1 MKRSIRL
8 LCFLYV
14 LCCTVFVVAQP
25 YAIQHLGVENGLSN
39 NFVLSMAQDKRGCI
53 WVATEVGLNRFDGN
67 GFTVYKQHNSEIA
80 GDALNTLL
88 YDEKEDVLWM
98 GGKFGGLCAWEGK
111 SGCFRTYIAERNIEV
126 GNIVHLSRATEE
138 GFWVTPHHSEVVYF
152 NIREK
157 SFVPLSRKGIK
168 LSQRL
173 NWCTFE
179 DDGLLYIGHAREGMS
194 IVDLERKTVKHL
206 QYDSKKTGSL
216 PGNSVYVIYKDRLGN
231 IWVGTNMGLGLLD
244 SSGEH
249 FTVFRHEP
257 DNPASLVADH
267 IYDIR
272 EMNDGRLWIACDVGG
287 ISILDLHCL
296 TFKNPEDVV
305 FENLLPKAGK
315 QGLSSGNIRNLL
327 QDSFGN
333 IWIGNYSSGLDFVGR
348 QPSLFRTLSYSV
360 QSEGNIQKPVWGLC
374 VDGGGQI
381 WAGGENE
388 LVLFRDG
395 KLVKRFNIST
405 HLFRPYGPVFSL
417 AYDGDG
423 HVLMGIYDDGLLK
436 LDIRTGRIA
445 RMPLGMPNVDVI
457 TFYKEA
463 EGNLWV
469 GTEYGLYR
477 YIKGNIYKDTILS
490 KKLPAESVYGIL
502 RDRQGKLWVGTYGGG
517 ICIFGAESRNISMLN
532 TGMDFPSNSINSL
545 FEDSQGGVW
554 IATRAGLGYV
564 PDTRYPERYSFY
576 GYDHGLE
583 DVFIRAVQEDVN
595 GEIWISTNN
604 GISHWDKK
612 EQKFDNYDY
621 RDGIPMGNFIEG
633 SACRGVDGTLYF
645 GSLKG
650 ICHFNPQELDTSYR
664 VTPVQIMECRAMDG
678 RTGKGDRLILPEEN
692 GNIELPYDRNSFRIT
707 FSVPDYAQNKRIEYA
722 YKIEGLEDNWV
733 NIGEESQMVLRNIP
747 PGTYIFR
754 VKARLR
760 NGDWDESHVAAVP
773 FCIHPPL
780 WRTWYAYTF
789 YGLLLLCGLYLRMCT
804 YKRKLAARTALAAE
818 EKRIRDEQELNNERL
833 RFYTN
838 VTHELRTPL
847 TLILGPLE
855 DLTGDGLLPESYR
868 RKVGL
873 IYRNALQLLDL
884 INRLLD
890 FRKVETRNRRLKVTK
905 GWLGKLVMEVGLRY
919 TELNRNPKV
928 DFRVEVPSEEG
939 RMYFDSEVVTT
950 ILNNLLGNAM
960 KYTAE
965 GNIALW
971 LQYGEEGGRPYAEI
985 IVEDTGYGIAPHAL
999 PHIFERYY
1007 QAGGKHQASGSGLG
1021 LALVKSLAD
1030 LHGGMLRVE
1039 SELGRGSVF
1048 VFRLW
1053 ADCTYPEA
1061 LHMEGATEGT
1071 DKKTEDAVAEIDNQP
1086 LLLVV
1091 EDNDDIRDYVASS
1104 FDDEYH
1110 VVTAVNGKVGW
1121 EETQR
1126 LVPDIIISD
1135 IMMPEMDGVELCRK
1149 VKEDMRTSH
1158 IPVILLTAKD
1168 SIRDKEEGYESG
1180 ADSYLTKPFSAKLL
1194 YSRVR
1199 NLLEM
1204 RKRLALQITGKTKE
1218 LTHEAAQTGI
1228 HLNKLDEEFLRRFTE
1243 VVTEHIN
1250 REKLDIPFMAAEM
1263 NMSVSTLYRKL
1274 KGLTGLS
1281 GNEFIRKIK
1290 LKHSLRLLTEQGLNV
1305 TEAAYASGFNDLG
1318 HFRRCFKEEYGVS
1331 PSKYAK
1337 Q

>member
-111 SGCFRTYIAERNIEV
+111 SGCFRTYQARNGMKLE
-126 GNIVHLSRATEE
+126 NIVHLAKAND
-138 GFWVTPHHSEVVYF
+138 GGIWITPHHYDPIYF
-152 NIREK
+152 DSR
-157 SFVPLSRKGIK
+157 SHRFTSLSDMGIQ
-168 LSQRL
+168 LDCRSNL
-173 NWCTFE
+173 CAFA
-179 DDGLLYIGHAREGMS
+179 DGDLLYVGHYRGGMS
-194 IVDLERKTVKHL
+194 IIDLK
-206 QYDSKKTGSL
+206 KKTTRRMLHDPSVPQSL
-216 PGNSVYVIYKDRLGN
+216 PGHSVYSLYKDRLGHL
-231 IWVGTNMGLGLLD
+231 WVGTEWGLGLLD
-244 SSGEH
+244 SSTGR
-249 FTVFRHEP
+249 FTVFRHVP
-257 DNPASLVADH
+257 GRISSLVADRV
-267 IYDIR
+267 YDIC
-272 EMNDGRLWIACDVGG
+272 ETADGKLWIACDVGG
-287 ISILDLHCL
+287 ISILDLSQI
-296 TFKNPEDVV
+296 TFKHPEEVC
-305 FENLLPKAGK
+305 FENLLSAVTGK
-315 QGLSSGNIRNLL
+315 GLSSSNIRKVL
-327 QDSFGN
+327 QDSYGN
-333 IWIGNYSSGLDFVGR
+333 IWIGNYSCGLDFISHRPPVFQICGDR
-348 QPSLFRTLSYSV
+348 PVYGMYRGE
-360 QSEGNIQKPVWGLC
+360 EGQLWV
-374 VDGGGQI
+374 
-381 WAGGENE
+381 GGENE
-388 LVLFRDG
+388 LLLYKNDSLAKRFDICCDMLCSYGWVAAIIDDGQGFLLLGPSDNGILRTELRTGKTERVPMGIRDVRVMTFFRDTDEKIWIG
-395 KLVKRFNIST
+395 T
-405 HLFRPYGPVFSL
+405 
-417 AYDGDG
+417 
-423 HVLMGIYDDGLLK
+423 VL
-436 LDIRTGRIA
+436 
-445 RMPLGMPNVDVI
+445 
-457 TFYKEA
+457 
-463 EGNLWV
+463 
-469 GTEYGLYR
+469 GLYS
-477 YIKGNIYKDTILS
+477 YTKGIVRKETELNS
-490 KKLPAESVYGIL
+490 KLEEKSVYGIL
-502 RDRQGKLWVGTYGGG
+502 RDRQGKLWVGTYGWGLKV
-517 ICIFGAESRNISMLN
+517 FDDNNRVVAELN
-532 TGMDFPSNSINSL
+532 PDTGFPDGTVNSL

-789 YGLLLLCGLYLRMCT
+789 YGLLLLCGLYFWMCT
-804 YKRKLAARTALAAE
+804 YKRKLAARIALAAE

-855 DLTGDGLLPESYR
+855 DLTGDGLLSEPYR

-919 TELNRNPKV
+919 KELNRNPKV

-965 GNIALW
+965 GNIALR

-1007 QAGGKHQASGSGLG
+1007 QAEGKHQASGSGLG

-1030 LHGGMLRVE
+1030 LHEGMLRVE

-1071 DKKTEDAVAEIDNQP
+1071 DKKTEDAVAEIDNRP

-1194 YSRVR
+1194 DSRVR

>member
-1 MKRSIRL
+1 MNVIKKTVELPDGRTISIETGKLAKQADGAVMLTMGNTML
-8 LCFLYV
+8 LA
-14 LCCTVFVVAQP
+14 TVCAAKDAVPGTDFMPLQ
-25 YAIQHLGVENGLSN
+25 VEYREKFAAAG
-39 NFVLSMAQDKRGCI
+39 
-53 WVATEVGLNRFDGN
+53 RFPG
-67 GFTVYKQHNSEIA
+67 GFTKREGKASDYEILTCRLVDRALRPLFPSNYHAEVYVNVILYSA
-80 GDALNTLL
+80 DGVDMPDALAGFAASAALAVS
-88 YDEKEDVLWM
+88 DIP
-98 GGKFGGLCAWEGK
+98 FEGPI
-111 SGCFRTYIAERNIEV
+111 SEV
-126 GNIVHLSRATEE
+126 RVARVNGEYVVNPTFAQLEQADMDIMVGATEE
-138 GFWVTPHHSEVVYF
+138 NIMMVEGEMKEVTEQD
-152 NIREK
+152 
-157 SFVPLSRKGIK
+157 L
-168 LSQRL
+168 L
-173 NWCTFE
+173 NA
-179 DDGLLYIGHAREGMS
+179 LKVA
-194 IVDLERKTVKHL
+194 
-206 QYDSKKTGSL
+206 
-216 PGNSVYVIYKDRLGN
+216 
-231 IWVGTNMGLGLLD
+231 
-244 SSGEH
+244 
-249 FTVFRHEP
+249 HE
-257 DNPASLVADH
+257 A
-267 IYDIR
+267 I
-272 EMNDGRLWIACDVGG
+272 
-287 ISILDLHCL
+287 
-296 TFKNPEDVV
+296 
-305 FENLLPKAGK
+305 
-315 QGLSSGNIRNLL
+315 
-327 QDSFGN
+327 
-333 IWIGNYSSGLDFVGR
+333 
-348 QPSLFRTLSYSV
+348 
-360 QSEGNIQKPVWGLC
+360 
-374 VDGGGQI
+374 
-381 WAGGENE
+381 
-388 LVLFRDG
+388 
-395 KLVKRFNIST
+395 
-405 HLFRPYGPVFSL
+405 
-417 AYDGDG
+417 
-423 HVLMGIYDDGLLK
+423 
-436 LDIRTGRIA
+436 
-445 RMPLGMPNVDVI
+445 
-457 TFYKEA
+457 
-463 EGNLWV
+463 
-469 GTEYGLYR
+469 
-477 YIKGNIYKDTILS
+477 
-490 KKLPAESVYGIL
+490 
-502 RDRQGKLWVGTYGGG
+502 
-517 ICIFGAESRNISMLN
+517 
-532 TGMDFPSNSINSL
+532 
-545 FEDSQGGVW
+545 
-554 IATRAGLGYV
+554 
-564 PDTRYPERYSFY
+564 
-576 GYDHGLE
+576 
-583 DVFIRAVQEDVN
+583 
-595 GEIWISTNN
+595 
-604 GISHWDKK
+604 
-612 EQKFDNYDY
+612 
-621 RDGIPMGNFIEG
+621 
-633 SACRGVDGTLYF
+633 
-645 GSLKG
+645 
-650 ICHFNPQELDTSYR
+650 
-664 VTPVQIMECRAMDG
+664 
-678 RTGKGDRLILPEEN
+678 
-692 GNIELPYDRNSFRIT
+692 
-707 FSVPDYAQNKRIEYA
+707 
-722 YKIEGLEDNWV
+722 
-733 NIGEESQMVLRNIP
+733 
-747 PGTYIFR
+747 
-754 VKARLR
+754 
-760 NGDWDESHVAAVP
+760 
-773 FCIHPPL
+773 
-780 WRTWYAYTF
+780 
-789 YGLLLLCGLYLRMCT
+789 RMCT
-804 YKRKLAARTALAAE
+804 YKRKLAARIALAAE

-847 TLILGPLE
+847 TLILGLLE
-855 DLTGDGLLPESYR
+855 DLTGDGLLSEPYR

-919 TELNRNPKV
+919 KELNRNPKV

-965 GNIALW
+965 GNIALR

-1007 QAGGKHQASGSGLG
+1007 QAEGKHQASGSGLG

-1030 LHGGMLRVE
+1030 LHEGMLRVE

-1071 DKKTEDAVAEIDNQP
+1071 DKKTEDAVAEIDNRP

-1194 YSRVR
+1194 DSRVR

>member
-1 MKRSIRL
+1 M
-8 LCFLYV
+8 
-14 LCCTVFVVAQP
+14 
-25 YAIQHLGVENGLSN
+25 LS
-39 NFVLSMAQDKRGCI
+39 
-53 WVATEVGLNRFDGN
+53 
-67 GFTVYKQHNSEIA
+67 
-80 GDALNTLL
+80 
-88 YDEKEDVLWM
+88 
-98 GGKFGGLCAWEGK
+98 
-111 SGCFRTYIAERNIEV
+111 
-126 GNIVHLSRATEE
+126 
-138 GFWVTPHHSEVVYF
+138 
-152 NIREK
+152 
-157 SFVPLSRKGIK
+157 
-168 LSQRL
+168 
-173 NWCTFE
+173 
-179 DDGLLYIGHAREGMS
+179 
-194 IVDLERKTVKHL
+194 
-206 QYDSKKTGSL
+206 
-216 PGNSVYVIYKDRLGN
+216 
-231 IWVGTNMGLGLLD
+231 
-244 SSGEH
+244 
-249 FTVFRHEP
+249 EP
-257 DNPASLVADH
+257 
-267 IYDIR
+267 
-272 EMNDGRLWIACDVGG
+272 
-287 ISILDLHCL
+287 
-296 TFKNPEDVV
+296 
-305 FENLLPKAGK
+305 
-315 QGLSSGNIRNLL
+315 
-327 QDSFGN
+327 
-333 IWIGNYSSGLDFVGR
+333 
-348 QPSLFRTLSYSV
+348 
-360 QSEGNIQKPVWGLC
+360 
-374 VDGGGQI
+374 
-381 WAGGENE
+381 
-388 LVLFRDG
+388 
-395 KLVKRFNIST
+395 
-405 HLFRPYGPVFSL
+405 
-417 AYDGDG
+417 
-423 HVLMGIYDDGLLK
+423 
-436 LDIRTGRIA
+436 
-445 RMPLGMPNVDVI
+445 
-457 TFYKEA
+457 
-463 EGNLWV
+463 
-469 GTEYGLYR
+469 
-477 YIKGNIYKDTILS
+477 
-490 KKLPAESVYGIL
+490 
-502 RDRQGKLWVGTYGGG
+502 
-517 ICIFGAESRNISMLN
+517 
-532 TGMDFPSNSINSL
+532 
-545 FEDSQGGVW
+545 
-554 IATRAGLGYV
+554 
-564 PDTRYPERYSFY
+564 
-576 GYDHGLE
+576 
-583 DVFIRAVQEDVN
+583 
-595 GEIWISTNN
+595 
-604 GISHWDKK
+604 
-612 EQKFDNYDY
+612 
-621 RDGIPMGNFIEG
+621 
-633 SACRGVDGTLYF
+633 
-645 GSLKG
+645 
-650 ICHFNPQELDTSYR
+650 
-664 VTPVQIMECRAMDG
+664 
-678 RTGKGDRLILPEEN
+678 
-692 GNIELPYDRNSFRIT
+692 
-707 FSVPDYAQNKRIEYA
+707 
-722 YKIEGLEDNWV
+722 
-733 NIGEESQMVLRNIP
+733 
-747 PGTYIFR
+747 
-754 VKARLR
+754 
-760 NGDWDESHVAAVP
+760 
-773 FCIHPPL
+773 
-780 WRTWYAYTF
+780 
-789 YGLLLLCGLYLRMCT
+789 
-804 YKRKLAARTALAAE
+804 
-818 EKRIRDEQELNNERL
+818 
-833 RFYTN
+833 
-838 VTHELRTPL
+838 
-847 TLILGPLE
+847 
-855 DLTGDGLLPESYR
+855 YR

-919 TELNRNPKV
+919 KELNRNPKV
-928 DFRVEVPSEEG
+928 DIRVEVPSEEG

-965 GNIALW
+965 GNIALR

-999 PHIFERYY
+999 PHIFECYY
-1007 QAGGKHQASGSGLG
+1007 QAEGKHQASGSGLG

-1071 DKKTEDAVAEIDNQP
+1071 DKKTEDAVAEIDNRP

-1243 VVTEHIN
+1243 VVTEYIN

>member
-111 SGCFRTYIAERNIEV
+111 SGCFRTYQARNGMKLE
-126 GNIVHLSRATEE
+126 NIVHLAKAND
-138 GFWVTPHHSEVVYF
+138 GGIWITPHHYDPIYF
-152 NIREK
+152 DSR
-157 SFVPLSRKGIK
+157 SHRFTSLSDMGIQ
-168 LSQRL
+168 LDCRSNL
-173 NWCTFE
+173 CAFA
-179 DDGLLYIGHAREGMS
+179 DGDLLYVGHYRGGMS
-194 IVDLERKTVKHL
+194 IIDLK
-206 QYDSKKTGSL
+206 KKTTRRMLHDPSVPQSL
-216 PGNSVYVIYKDRLGN
+216 PGHSVY
-231 IWVGTNMGLGLLD
+231 
-244 SSGEH
+244 
-249 FTVFRHEP
+249 
-257 DNPASLVADH
+257 SL
-267 IYDIR
+267 Y
-272 EMNDGRLWIACDVGG
+272 
-287 ISILDLHCL
+287 
-296 TFKNPEDVV
+296 
-305 FENLLPKAGK
+305 
-315 QGLSSGNIRNLL
+315 
-327 QDSFGN
+327 
-333 IWIGNYSSGLDFVGR
+333 
-348 QPSLFRTLSYSV
+348 
-360 QSEGNIQKPVWGLC
+360 
-374 VDGGGQI
+374 
-381 WAGGENE
+381 
-388 LVLFRDG
+388 
-395 KLVKRFNIST
+395 
-405 HLFRPYGPVFSL
+405 
-417 AYDGDG
+417 
-423 HVLMGIYDDGLLK
+423 
-436 LDIRTGRIA
+436 
-445 RMPLGMPNVDVI
+445 
-457 TFYKEA
+457 
-463 EGNLWV
+463 
-469 GTEYGLYR
+469 
-477 YIKGNIYKDTILS
+477 
-490 KKLPAESVYGIL
+490 
-502 RDRQGKLWVGTYGGG
+502 
-517 ICIFGAESRNISMLN
+517 
-532 TGMDFPSNSINSL
+532 
-545 FEDSQGGVW
+545 
-554 IATRAGLGYV
+554 
-564 PDTRYPERYSFY
+564 
-576 GYDHGLE
+576 
-583 DVFIRAVQEDVN
+583 
-595 GEIWISTNN
+595 
-604 GISHWDKK
+604 K

-789 YGLLLLCGLYLRMCT
+789 YGLLLLCGLYFWMCT
-804 YKRKLAARTALAAE
+804 YKRKLAARIALAAE

-855 DLTGDGLLPESYR
+855 DLTGDGLLSEPYR

-919 TELNRNPKV
+919 KELNRNPKV

-965 GNIALW
+965 GNIALR

-1007 QAGGKHQASGSGLG
+1007 QAEGKHQASGSGLG

-1030 LHGGMLRVE
+1030 LHEGMLRVE

-1071 DKKTEDAVAEIDNQP
+1071 DKKTEDAVAEIDNRL

-1149 VKEDMRTSH
+1149 VKEDMRTGH

-1194 YSRVR
+1194 DSRVR